1 MTLVQLKYLDVIA
14 ACGSLHGAARELG
27 VSQPSLSKA
36 VAALE
41 QEMGIVIFGR
51 TRRGLELTAE
61 GVRFMGYAR
70 SVLEQADVL
79 RNAYSG
85 DHRVRRMFAVSSQH
99 YAFVVNAFITLI
111 RECRQDDYEFSL
123 REERTSEII
132 ADVAGFRS
140 DLGIIYLSGFNEE
153 LLLHTL
159 SRHNLHHEFLLEA
172 APHVFVGHGHPLAQ
186 RRRLTF
192 EDLEGYPRFYYDQGL
207 NSSFYLAEELHAE
220 RQVAKNVVVTDRA
233 TLYNLLIGLNGYTIA
248 SGILSQDLGGDRIA
262 AIPLQSDERMRLICI
277 HSAQRPLSEL
287 ARRYMELMIEDV
299 QRLSAAA
306 GRP

>member
-14 ACGSLHGAARELG
+14 ACGSLHAAARELG

-36 VAALE
+36 VSALE

-79 RNAYSG
+79 RQAYSG
-85 DHRVRRMFAVSSQH
+85 AHRVRRMFAVSSQH

-111 RECRQDDYEFSL
+111 GECRQDDYEFAL

-140 DLGIIYLSGFNEE
+140 DLGIIYLSRFNEE
-153 LLLHTL
+153 LLLHAL
-159 SRHNLHHEFLLEA
+159 SRHNLRHEFLLEA
-172 APHVFVGHGHPLAQ
+172 APHVFVGRGHPLAG
-186 RRRLTF
+186 RSCLTF
-192 EDLEGYPRFYYDQGL
+192 EDLADYPRFYYDQGL
-207 NSSFYLAEELHAE
+207 SGSFYLAEELHAE
-220 RQVAKNVVVTDRA
+220 RHAARNVIVTDRA
-233 TLYNLLIGLNGYTIA
+233 TLYSLLIGLSGYTIA
-248 SGILSQDLGGDRIA
+248 SGILSESLGGDRIA

-287 ARRYMELMIEDV
+287 ARRYMALMLEDV
-299 QRLSAAA
+299 QRLTAAA
-306 GRP
+306 RGA